1 MIFASAE
8 VALRRSRV
16 VPWISARPLLAFAG
30 AALLLWAVLPLA
42 YHWDVPQD
50 NLEQL
55 TWALTPDW
63 GYTKHPPFPTWVLI
77 AFQQVLPNGLWL
89 TFALGAAQVALMM
102 AVAFTLTAELYGRR
116 AAVVAVLL
124 IGLLTYYTQRLHFYN
139 HNTALLVAHAL
150 ACLCVWRALVRG
162 GTLWWWLLGLVWGA
176 GLLSK
181 YQMVLTIACNLA
193 YLVLATRG
201 SPWREERRDLVR
213 GVLLAGTVAALAILP
228 HVIWLVRNDFPTFGY
243 ASHSMAADLP
253 LAARP
258 RDIAAFLGNQVGRC
272 LPALLLGALLL
283 LLERRPRSAVP
294 SAQLAARA
302 LPQGLSPAAGTA
314 AARWLLPVHAL
325 GPFILMTALSA
336 FLGVDLQMHW
346 GTAFLWLMVPLA
358 LGTRAGR
365 RLTQVPLMQVYA
377 GALLVHLL
385 QLAAHSL

>member
-1 MIFASAE
+1 MFASAE
-8 VALRRSRV
+8 IALRRSRV
-16 VPWISARPLLAFAG
+16 APWISARPLLAFAG
-30 AALLLWAVLPLA
+30 ATLLLWAVLPLA

-63 GYTKHPPFPTWVLI
+63 GYTKHPPFPTWLLI

-102 AVAFTLTAELYGRR
+102 AVAFTLTAELQGRR

-124 IGLLTYYTQRLHFYN
+124 IGLVTYYTQRLHFYN

-193 YLVLATRG
+193 YLVLATRTA
-201 SPWREERRDLVR
+201 PWREERRDLLR
-213 GVLLAGTVAALAILP
+213 GVLLAGTVAALVILP

-243 ASHSMAADLP
+243 ASHSMAANLP

-258 RDIAAFLGNQVGRC
+258 NDIAGFLGNQVGRC
-272 LPALLLGALLL
+272 VPPFLLAVLLL
-283 LLERRPRSAVP
+283 LLQRRPA
-294 SAQLAARA
+294 AARS

-325 GPFILMTALSA
+325 GPFVLMTALSA

-358 LGTRAGR
+358 LGTSLGR
-365 RLTQVPLMQVYA
+365 RVAEVPLMHVYA

-385 QLAAHSL
+385 QLAAHRM

>member
-1 MIFASAE
+1 MMFASAE
-8 VALRRSRV
+8 IALRRSRV
-16 VPWISARPLLAFAG
+16 APWISARPLLAFAG
-30 AALLLWAVLPLA
+30 ATLLLWAVLPLA

-63 GYTKHPPFPTWVLI
+63 GYTKHPPFPTWLLI

-102 AVAFTLTAELYGRR
+102 AVAFTLTAELQGRR

-124 IGLLTYYTQRLHFYN
+124 IGLVTYYTQRLHFYN

-193 YLVLATRG
+193 YLVLATRTA
-201 SPWREERRDLVR
+201 PWREERRDLLR
-213 GVLLAGTVAALAILP
+213 GVLLAGTVAALVILP

-243 ASHSMAADLP
+243 ASHSMAANLP
-253 LAARP
+253 LAARAN
-258 RDIAAFLGNQVGRC
+258 DIAGFLGNQVGRC
-272 LPALLLGALLL
+272 VPPFLLAVLLL
-283 LLERRPRSAVP
+283 LLQRRPA
-294 SAQLAARA
+294 AARS

-325 GPFILMTALSA
+325 GPFVLMTALSA

-358 LGTRAGR
+358 LGTSLGR
-365 RLTQVPLMQVYA
+365 RVAEVPLMHVYA

-385 QLAAHSL
+385 QLAAHRM